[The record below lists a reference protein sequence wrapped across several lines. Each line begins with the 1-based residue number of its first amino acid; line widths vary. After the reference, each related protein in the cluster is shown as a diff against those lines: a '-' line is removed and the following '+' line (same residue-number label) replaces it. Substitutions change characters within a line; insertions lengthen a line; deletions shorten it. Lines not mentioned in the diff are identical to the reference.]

1 VLTDEAATL
10 LAAKLKTPLQIG
22 QHLVRAFE
30 AGMDGVCL
38 GRKWKPSP
46 RSSRRPW
53 QGRNSYRRGDSRPA
67 VMALSGVVLVAM
79 LIIFR
84 PPLPSWL
91 PGPVLTAFSAVEG
104 LRDR

>member
-1 VLTDEAATL
+1 VEGPKL
-10 LAAKLKTPLQIG
+10 LQAWR
-22 QHLVRAFE
+22 H
-30 AGMDGVCL
+30 
-38 GRKWKPSP
+38 
-46 RSSRRPW
+46 
-53 QGRNSYRRGDSRPA
+53 SRPA

-79 LIIFR
+79 LTIFR